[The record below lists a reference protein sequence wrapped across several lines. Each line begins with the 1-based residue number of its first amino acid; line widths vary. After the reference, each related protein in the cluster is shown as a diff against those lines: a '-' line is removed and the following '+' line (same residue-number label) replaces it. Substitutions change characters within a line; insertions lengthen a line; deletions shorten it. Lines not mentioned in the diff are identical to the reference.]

1 MLGGVASLGREPGL
15 ERSQNALG
23 ADVEMAPM
31 LTPEKVKPEFAVSS
45 GEILVP
51 DNEAKYL
58 EEERFLEATPDDSVN
73 RQECIE
79 CRSFLQESDECSESG
94 PADNVSEV
102 STSVKNYSTV
112 DDEGA
117 TPQEELLGKEAED
130 VVMEIAEKLS
140 QLRSIGKTADSAKK
154 YTLEPDAGMEED
166 LDSNDDHMMSDL
178 LGPKRL
184 DFEVIDFDQFGAQP
198 PDLPLNDILMNVNHH
213 GGIRRTGASTK
224 ANKKPER
231 HAHSGFEQEMKGLN
245 DSPVKILSSRNY
257 TPEKKQQLRK
267 ERGAGALDLPP
278 GHVIPRLCNMGNVK
292 EGSRGQD
299 VSRDSD
305 SNSVSGK
312 TGNSKLRPLDSVK
325 PKKLGEAPSGSPIR
339 RSKSTMPDVKGGTLG
354 HEEAR
359 KRTEDVQELTH
370 MQAKRLE
377 DCCHRVDLY
386 TAQTEEQSRVHE
398 ELNRKLEAECGERL
412 KSEAKLMVL
421 CETLPNVESKL
432 KNLCDQILL
441 MEAQLQE
448 QGPDL
453 RNKLEEALEQDQQER
468 THLAAKLEEQADLR
482 KTLEEAM
489 EQEHQERTH
498 LAAKLEEQ
506 ADLRNKLEQERQER
520 MHLAAKLEEQV
531 GLRNKLEEKLMQ
543 EREERT
549 QHVAQL
555 QEQSRLHEGLA
566 HKLGE
571 ELEDLN
577 NQVESLVAQLSQLD
591 QECKERMEDQTKVHE
606 ELVQKVEEGQL
617 ERLKSETKL
626 YERLSREEEKVK
638 VLENQVLSLAR
649 QLQEEMELRKELGE
663 RLDRERDERIQSA
676 VVVANPAS
684 ESLPVS
690 SSWSEEKIE
699 FAKLLDEQK
708 NLLENQ
714 VKEAEISKSATEK
727 KVGLLNHQ
735 VENLEVLSNIV
746 ETMEYVFSAKDRVIR
761 QTMWTVFQ
769 ALCLGMGLVNFMVSW
784 RNPLQSSL
792 QPT

>member
-1 MLGGVASLGREPGL
+1 LLRLIIIVSL
-15 ERSQNALG
+15 
-23 ADVEMAPM
+23 
-31 LTPEKVKPEFAVSS
+31 
-45 GEILVP
+45 
-51 DNEAKYL
+51 
-58 EEERFLEATPDDSVN
+58 
-73 RQECIE
+73 
-79 CRSFLQESDECSESG
+79 
-94 PADNVSEV
+94 
-102 STSVKNYSTV
+102 
-112 DDEGA
+112 
-117 TPQEELLGKEAED
+117 
-130 VVMEIAEKLS
+130 
-140 QLRSIGKTADSAKK
+140 
-154 YTLEPDAGMEED
+154 
-166 LDSNDDHMMSDL
+166 
-178 LGPKRL
+178 
-184 DFEVIDFDQFGAQP
+184 
-198 PDLPLNDILMNVNHH
+198 
-213 GGIRRTGASTK
+213 TG
-224 ANKKPER
+224 
-231 HAHSGFEQEMKGLN
+231 
-245 DSPVKILSSRNY
+245 
-257 TPEKKQQLRK
+257 
-267 ERGAGALDLPP
+267 
-278 GHVIPRLCNMGNVK
+278 
-292 EGSRGQD
+292 
-299 VSRDSD
+299 
-305 SNSVSGK
+305 
-312 TGNSKLRPLDSVK
+312 
-325 PKKLGEAPSGSPIR
+325 PIR

-359 KRTEDVQELTH
+359 KWTEDVQELTH

-453 RNKLEEALEQDQQER
+453 RNKLEEALEQEQQER
-468 THLAAKLEEQADLR
+468 AHLAAKLEEQADLR
-482 KTLEEAM
+482 KKLEEAM

-506 ADLRNKLEQERQER
+506 ADLRNKLEDDFEQERQER

-531 GLRNKLEEKLMQ
+531 GLRNKLEEKLVQ

-571 ELEDLN
+571 ELEDIN

-591 QECKERMEDQTKVHE
+591 QEYKERMEDQTKMHE

-649 QLQEEMELRKELGE
+649 QLQEEMELRKELEE

-676 VVVANPAS
+676 VVVANHAS

-699 FAKLLDEQK
+699 FAKLLIEQK

-735 VENLEVLSNIV
+735 VREFL
-746 ETMEYVFSAKDRVIR
+746 M
-761 QTMWTVFQ
+761 
-769 ALCLGMGLVNFMVSW
+769 
-784 RNPLQSSL
+784 
-792 QPT
+792 